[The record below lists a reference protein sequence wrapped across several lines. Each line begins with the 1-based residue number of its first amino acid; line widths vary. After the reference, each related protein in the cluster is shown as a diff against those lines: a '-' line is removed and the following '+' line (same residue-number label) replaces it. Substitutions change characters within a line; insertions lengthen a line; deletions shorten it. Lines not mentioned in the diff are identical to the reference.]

1 MVATP
6 MPTTE
11 RFFAPEIS
19 KVYIATTMADYTQPT
34 RVELNASTDVTAEIA
49 GVTGWSVTSA
59 MIVTPDWGSR
69 FTRQIGGRTS
79 AEASS
84 ITFYAD
90 LEGQD
95 IRTILARGD
104 KVKVVFADQGD
115 VAGLPADIFDTEVT
129 SLGKVRTNADGA
141 LTITVNF
148 AIKSVPAE
156 DVPLPAAA

>member
-19 KVYIATTMADYTQPT
+19 KVYIATTMANYKTPT
-34 RVELNASTDVTAEIA
+34 RPELDAATDVTAEMS
-49 GVTGWSVTSA
+49 GVTGWTVTSA
-59 MIVTPDWGSR
+59 MIATADWGSR

-90 LEGQD
+90 LGGQD

-104 KVKVVFADQGD
+104 RVFVVFADQGD
-115 VAGLPADIFDTEVT
+115 EAALPADIFPCEVT
-129 SLGKVRTNADGA
+129 ALGKVRTNADGA

-148 AIKSVPAE
+148 AITGVPAE
-156 DVPLPAAA
+156 DVPLPTAA